1 MNALLLLTAFVCA
14 FAGFVALS
22 LGMERHFHDVLGP
35 QRPFARWQPWLRAA
49 GIAGLLLALA
59 ACLLERGP
67 AQGWVLWLGVLTAA
81 ALAQMLALS
90 YVWPRR

>member
-35 QRPFARWQPWLRAA
+35 QRPFAR
-49 GIAGLLLALA
+49 
-59 ACLLERGP
+59 
-67 AQGWVLWLGVLTAA
+67 
-81 ALAQMLALS
+81 
-90 YVWPRR
+90 